1 MVRWFSRSNNPQSLL
16 AGELD
21 QPVKLPAHAIY
32 ANWEW
37 PNRLSEVEF
46 DITIHNDPGTATGEY
61 LSPFN
66 GDIDGAQIYF
76 GIQTD
81 VFKPSRPDPG
91 WGTGTTIGK
100 GLIFS
105 TWWSFD
111 ADDTRVANDG
121 YIQLGTHEGRF
132 VGVRR
137 PYPWGVGDY
146 RVRLARGEAAGNGDW
161 FDLSVQPIGAAVPH
175 GRPDPTGVAFWIGAL
190 RFKRSDPNRP
200 ATISASGSAFLE
212 VYSGVKT
219 FREIAPWSV
228 DMQAYGDGER
238 VTHASGSYPRYPNNQ
253 NVPNANTW
261 YDAERDRIHLA
272 FGGENLREHT
282 ITDKLA
288 FY

>member
-1 MVRWFSRSNNPQSLL
+1 MVRWFSMSNSAANN
-16 AGELD
+16 LD
-21 QPVKLPAHAIY
+21 ERLKLPAHAIY
-32 ANWEW
+32 TTWQW
-37 PNRLSEVEF
+37 PQRLREVEF
-46 DITIHNDPGTATGEY
+46 DITIHNDPGTAIGEY

-91 WGTGTTIGK
+91 WGTGDTIGK

-111 ADDTRVANDG
+111 AADTRVADDG

-137 PYPWGVGDY
+137 PYEWTVGHY
-146 RVRLARGEAAGNGDW
+146 RVRLARGEAGGDGDW
-161 FDLSVQPIGAAVPH
+161 FDLSIQSIGAAVPS
-175 GRPDPTGVAFWIGAL
+175 GRPEPTGAQHWIGAL
-190 RFKRSDPNRP
+190 RFKRADPKIP
-200 ATISASGSAFLE
+200 ATISARGSAFLE
-212 VYSGVKT
+212 VYSRAKT
-219 FREIAPWSV
+219 FRDIAAWSV

-238 VTHASGSYPRYPNNQ
+238 PSHASGSYPRYPNEQ
-253 NVPNANTW
+253 NVPNADTW
-261 YDAERDRIHLA
+261 YDSDRDRIHLS
-272 FGGENLREHT
+272 FGGETLREHM
-282 ITDKLA
+282 IEGSRA